1 MLQVRS
7 KRFDTVM
14 NDRVTVGQ
22 YLARQ
27 LHSVGVQHL
36 FGVPGDFNLAL
47 LDEILASNTVEWVGA
62 ANELNAAYA
71 ADANARLSRRIS
83 ALVTT
88 YGVGE
93 LSAVNGIAG
102 SYAEDVPVVHIV
114 GMPATAAM
122 ASGAPMHHTFLDGDF
137 GRFVRIGAEVT
148 AHHVVLT
155 AEHAAEQI
163 ATALRAAL
171 SLSKPVYIGVPLD
184 VAVAE
189 IDADGVGG
197 AESAGD
203 GGAPLAHTAD
213 NSMRAA
219 TFRQMLRTR
228 LAGAADVVLLV
239 GPLVHRR
246 ALEPMIAEIAAASG
260 VRVATQIGAKAA
272 LDEGHPASLGTYM
285 GKFTRAAETAT
296 AVDNA
301 DVLVVVGA
309 INSDFTTGFYSAAF
323 DPDRAIMLD
332 ADAATASGA
341 LIQLPLET
349 SLALLRD
356 EIAALEPT
364 AAHASTV
371 RAGSNPETPMAQVE
385 TLDRDA
391 PLDQA
396 ALWSGIQGWLD
407 NEVTLIAEAG
417 TAFYGALDLDLP
429 AHSDLLGSP
438 VWSSI
443 GYTVPALLGAS
454 LARPDRRSLLIVGD
468 GSAQLTV
475 QELGTIYA
483 RGLAPVV
490 ILINNGGYTVERLI
504 RSPEAQ
510 YQDIAQWRW
519 SQVPAALGA
528 PEGSLSRTV
537 RTVGELADVLVAAD
551 EHRDVPVF
559 IEVVVPPLDAPR
571 LLTALATSI
580 SATNAH

>member
-1 MLQVRS
+1 M
-7 KRFDTVM
+7 
-14 NDRVTVGQ
+14 TVGR
-22 YLARQ
+22 YLAHA

-47 LDEILASNTVEWVGA
+47 LDEILAADAVEWVGA

-71 ADANARLSRRIS
+71 ADANARMSRRIS

-114 GMPATAAM
+114 GMPATPAM
-122 ASGAPMHHTFLDGDF
+122 ASGAPIHHTFLDGDF
-137 GRFVRIGAEVT
+137 GRFVRIGAEIT

-155 AEHAAEQI
+155 ADHAAEQI
-163 ATALRAAL
+163 TTAIRAAL

-189 IDADGVGG
+189 IDADGLGG
-197 AESAGD
+197 ADMAGD
-203 GGAPLAHTAD
+203 GGAPLAHAAD
-213 NSMRAA
+213 TSMRAA

-228 LAGAADVVLLV
+228 LAGASDVVLLV

-246 ALEPMIAEIAAASG
+246 ALEPMIAEIAASSA

-285 GKFTRAAETAT
+285 GKFTRAAETAA
-296 AVDNA
+296 AVDGA
-301 DVLVVVGA
+301 DVLIVVGA
-309 INSDFTTGFYSAAF
+309 VNSDFTTGFASAGF
-323 DPDRAIMLD
+323 DPEQAIVLD
-332 ADAATASGA
+332 ATTTTASGA
-341 LIQLPLET
+341 VMQLPLEA

-356 EIAALEPT
+356 ELAALAPSV
-364 AAHASTV
+364 AHASSV
-371 RAGSNPETPMAQVE
+371 RAGSEPEAPLTPVPPADPA
-385 TLDRDA
+385 T

-396 ALWSGIQGWLD
+396 TLWSAIQGWLD
-407 NEVTLIAEAG
+407 KEVTLIAEAG

-475 QELGTIYA
+475 QELGTVYA

-504 RSPEAQ
+504 RSPEAL

-519 SQVPAALGA
+519 AEVPSALGA
-528 PEGSLSRTV
+528 PEGSLSVTA
-537 RTVGELADVLVAAD
+537 RTVGELDSALVAAD
-551 EHRDVPVF
+551 EHRDLPVF

-580 SATNAH
+580 SATNGH